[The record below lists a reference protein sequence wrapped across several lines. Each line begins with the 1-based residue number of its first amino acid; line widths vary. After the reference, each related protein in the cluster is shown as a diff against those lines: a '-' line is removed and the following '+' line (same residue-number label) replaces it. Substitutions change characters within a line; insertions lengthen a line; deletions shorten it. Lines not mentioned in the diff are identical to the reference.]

1 MGAKL
6 RSERL
11 RQAKGNKEGE
21 KEGEKVEEQSLTD
34 P

>member
-21 KEGEKVEEQSLTD
+21 KEEEQSLTD